1 MDENKVDFEKMTPA
15 ERLKYEVAE
24 EIGLA
29 DKVRQYG
36 WRSLTAK
43 ESGRIG
49 GLMTKKRRRWKQ
61 DKERLIDIC
70 LKTPKALENKG
81 KIQYFQG
88 LSNLPA
94 AGLEPARCCHQWIL
108 SPPRLPFRQAGCLS
122 TLLYLTKI
130 GDRFALFFC
139 LF

>member
-36 WRSLTAK
+36 WRSLT
-43 ESGRIG
+43 
-49 GLMTKKRRRWKQ
+49 
-61 DKERLIDIC
+61 
-70 LKTPKALENKG
+70 ALENKG

-122 TLLYLTKI
+122 TLFILPKLET
-130 GDRFALFFC
+130 DCNCFFVC
-139 LF
+139 FEIKKRSIRRGLRVSLK